1 MGILSGMRVVE
12 VSAFVAAPSGGLTL
26 AQMGAEVIRI
36 DDIRGGLDYRRWPVT
51 EDNVSLFWQGLNK
64 NKRSVAIDIRNP
76 EGRELAKAIICA
88 SGEEAGLLLTNF
100 PPKGWLSYEELC
112 KAREDLIQLTVQGN
126 RQGGSAVDYTVN
138 PAIGVP
144 FFTGPEGA
152 DDPVNSIIPAWDC
165 ITGQMAVSGLLAAER
180 HRRLTGKG
188 QHIKLA
194 LEDVAMATY
203 NPPHS
208 KWQTT
213 PK

>member
-88 SGEEAGLLLTNF
+88 PGEEAGLLLTNF
-100 PPKGWLSYEELC
+100 PPKGWL
-112 KAREDLIQLTVQGN
+112 
-126 RQGGSAVDYTVN
+126 
-138 PAIGVP
+138 
-144 FFTGPEGA
+144 
-152 DDPVNSIIPAWDC
+152 
-165 ITGQMAVSGLLAAER
+165 
-180 HRRLTGKG
+180 HR
-188 QHIKLA
+188 
-194 LEDVAMATY
+194 
-203 NPPHS
+203 
-208 KWQTT
+208 
-213 PK
+213 